1 MLNTKH
7 LSFILYNL
15 KDKLIIMI
23 INLKSET
30 ELSGFYI
37 VYEGSTNLEKPGWRG
52 LSHLGE
58 HLVCKSFD
66 HLQEDFDRDS
76 IDWNAYTSSNEIVFY
91 MTGLDE
97 KVNKWKGEFVKLLGQ
112 FNITKEQFENERK
125 IVLEEYMDSFNDQ
138 TQSHMLN
145 LSRKLFNDYDP
156 IGLKEDLE
164 NLKFMDFINFWE
176 LQYAKPTKII
186 NVSKNKKYKNNT
198 IEFAERTIVKST
210 QFGNYDTTLE
220 LNNEFKDKTSIAI
233 LSPIIEED
241 FAYVH
246 FINAMLSLGLKS
258 PLYQEIREK
267 KGLVYYV
274 HCYQSRMNNQGIN
287 TISTLTSNKN
297 FDEVLEAT
305 KLVINNPD
313 KYLTKERFDLVK
325 DYYKVRMQKDE
336 ILRYKNVNQW
346 INPSGWSVYEI
357 LDKVNLKKIRE
368 VYDKYY
374 DFDKFHIS
382 SDKKEFKTKN
392 K

>member
-1 MLNTKH
+1 
-7 LSFILYNL
+7 
-15 KDKLIIMI
+15 MI

-37 VYEGSTNLEKPGWRG
+37 VYEGSTNLEKKGWYG
-52 LSHLGE
+52 ISHLME
-58 HLVCKSFD
+58 HLMCKNFD
-66 HLQEDFDRDS
+66 HLQEDFDKDG

-97 KVNKWKGEFVKLLGQ
+97 KVNKWKGEFMKLLGQ
-112 FNITKEQFENERK
+112 FNVTKEQFENERN

-145 LSRKLFNDYDP
+145 LSRKLFNDFDP

-164 NLKFMDFINFWE
+164 NLKFMDCLNFFE

-198 IEFAERTIVKST
+198 IEFAERNIVKST
-210 QFGNYDTTLE
+210 QFGEHKNTLE

-297 FDEVLEAT
+297 FDAVLEAT
-305 KLVINNPD
+305 KKVINNPD
-313 KYLTKERFDLVK
+313 KYLTKERFNLVK

-336 ILRYKNVNQW
+336 ILRYKNVNQY
-346 INPSGWSVYEI
+346 INPEGWSVYDI
-357 LDKVNLKKIRE
+357 IDTVKLKKVRE

-374 DFDKFHIS
+374 DFDKFYIS
-382 SDKKEFKTKN
+382 SDKKEFKNKTKN

>member
-1 MLNTKH
+1 
-7 LSFILYNL
+7 
-15 KDKLIIMI
+15 MI

-30 ELSGFYI
+30 ELSGFYV
-37 VYEGSTNLEKPGWRG
+37 VYEGSTNLEKKGWYG
-52 LSHLGE
+52 ISHLME
-58 HLVCKSFD
+58 HLMCKNFD
-66 HLQEDFDRDS
+66 HLQEDFDKDGV
-76 IDWNAYTSSNEIVFY
+76 DWNAYTSSNEIVFY

-97 KVNKWKGEFVKLLGQ
+97 KINKWKGEFMNLLGQ
-112 FNITKEQFENERK
+112 FNVTKEQFENERN
-125 IVLEEYMDSFNDQ
+125 IVLEEMADSFNDQ
-138 TQSHMLN
+138 TQAHMLN
-145 LSRKLFNDYDP
+145 LSRKLFNDFDP

-164 NLKFMDFINFWE
+164 NLKFMDCLNFFE
-176 LQYAKPTKII
+176 LQYSKPTKII

-198 IEFAERTIVKST
+198 IEFAERNIVKST
-210 QFGNYDTTLE
+210 QFGNYDTPLE
-220 LNNEFKDKTSIAI
+220 LNNEFKDKTSIVI

-297 FDEVLEAT
+297 FDEVVEAT
-305 KLVINNPD
+305 KKVINNPD
-313 KYLTKERFDLVK
+313 KYLTKERFNLVK

-346 INPSGWSVYEI
+346 INPEGWSVYDI
-357 LDKVNLKKIRE
+357 IDTVKLKKIRE

-374 DFDKFHIS
+374 DFDKFYIS
-382 SDKKEFKTKN
+382 SDKKEFKTKT
-392 K
+392 KKK

>member
-1 MLNTKH
+1 
-7 LSFILYNL
+7 
-15 KDKLIIMI
+15 MI

-37 VYEGSTNLEKPGWRG
+37 VYEGSTNLEKKGWYG
-52 LSHLGE
+52 ISHLME
-58 HLVCKSFD
+58 HLMCKNFD

-91 MTGLDE
+91 LTGLED
-97 KVNKWKGEFVKLLGQ
+97 KVNKWKGEFMDLLGG
-112 FNITKEQFENERK
+112 FNVKKSEFENERN
-125 IVLEEYMDSFNDQ
+125 IVLEEYMDSFNEQ
-138 TQSHMLN
+138 TQCHVLN
-145 LSRKLFNDYDP
+145 LSRKLFGDYDP

-164 NLKFMDFINFWE
+164 NLKFMDCLNFFE
-176 LQYAKPTKII
+176 LQYSKPTKII

-210 QFGNYDTTLE
+210 EFGNYDTTLE

-297 FDEVLEAT
+297 FDEVLKAT

-313 KYLTKERFDLVK
+313 KYLTKERFNLVK

-346 INPSGWSVYEI
+346 INPEGWSVYDI
-357 LDKVNLKKIRE
+357 IDTVKLKKIRE

-374 DFDKFHIS
+374 DFDKFYIS
-382 SDKKEFKTKN
+382 SDKKEFKTKTKN